1 MKKHIESFHEWLSY
15 ACYQCDYKA
24 NMSHFKQY
32 VKLVHEIYVTT
43 KQPEKYIFSATIY
56 TCYNVTIFKGGTLV
70 NFPKIWKRQKNKK
83 EAVQNLLK
91 MTSIGAANTI
101 LSQDSRRMSTSTIR
115 QFMTKWRTGALKMIM
130 RQHKRTISTSIS
142 SLSTKESSTP
152 ALNVNMRP

>member
-1 MKKHIESFHEWLSY
+1 MKKHIESFHEGLCY
-15 ACYQCDYKA
+15 PCYQCDYKA
-24 NMSHFKQY
+24 NMSHLKQY

-70 NFPKIWKRQKNKK
+70 NFPKIQKWQKNKK

-91 MTSIGAANTI
+91 MTSIGAANAI

-115 QFMTKWRTGALKMIM
+115 QFMTK
-130 RQHKRTISTSIS
+130 
-142 SLSTKESSTP
+142 
-152 ALNVNMRP
+152 

>member
-1 MKKHIESFHEWLSY
+1 MKKHIESFHEGLCY
-15 ACYQCDYKA
+15 PCYQCDYKA
-24 NMSHFKQY
+24 NMSHLKQY

-70 NFPKIWKRQKNKK
+70 NFPKIRKWQKNKK

-91 MTSIGAANTI
+91 MTSIGAANAI

-115 QFMTKWRTGALKMIM
+115 QFMTKWSTRALNVIM
-130 RQHKRTISTSIS
+130 RQHKRAISTSIS